1 MKRRL
6 VVASLLVLVGTGF
19 GFSQEG
25 RATSPGDELY
35 DELAASLDRA
45 EARVAATVLQDGVVV
60 SAEELEALITLNRQI
75 RGSLYGD
82 LIDRS
87 DLLLLLAREQVRI
100 RREMEAQQIRFDLML
115 LESRQEERSRKRST
129 SREQV
134 LRLSLATTLAS
145 FALAFTFWGL
155 GEMQDQMYFQAATV
169 DEAIVHRRFFQV
181 FTIGSLVSAAVGVA
195 GAGVAVS
202 FFART
207 R

>member
-87 DLLLLLAREQVRI
+87 DLLLLQINFSTWFPCIACYIRGFIRI
-100 RREMEAQQIRFDLML
+100 IIFRY
-115 LESRQEERSRKRST
+115 SCT
-129 SREQV
+129 
-134 LRLSLATTLAS
+134 
-145 FALAFTFWGL
+145 
-155 GEMQDQMYFQAATV
+155 
-169 DEAIVHRRFFQV
+169 
-181 FTIGSLVSAAVGVA
+181 
-195 GAGVAVS
+195 
-202 FFART
+202 
-207 R
+207 

>member
-1 MKRRL
+1 MKRSL
-6 VVASLLVLVGTGF
+6 VVASLLVPVGTGF
-19 GFSQEG
+19 GFSQDG
-25 RATSPGDELY
+25 RVTSPGDELY
-35 DELAASLDRA
+35 DELAAGLDRA
-45 EARVAATVLQDGVVV
+45 EQQVAAAVLQDGVMV
-60 SAEELEALITLNRQI
+60 SAEELEALTTLNRQI

-100 RREMEAQQIRFDLML
+100 RREMEAQQIRFDQML

-129 SREQV
+129 SREKAF
-134 LRLSLATTLAS
+134 RYSLATTVAS

-155 GEMQDQMYFQAATV
+155 GEMQDQMYFQAATI

-195 GAGVAVS
+195 GAGVSVS
-202 FFART
+202 FIART